1 MQNTKKKQKGKEFSS
16 MVKEPDEYDYIETL
30 EHKNKRLWEAID
42 ILIAGLDKIATTHAD
57 SKSLRNLAMDA
68 IKKITTKEM

>member
-1 MQNTKKKQKGKEFSS
+1 MQNTRKKQKKKKFSS
-16 MVKEPDEYDYIETL
+16 MVEELEYQ
-30 EHKNKRLWEAID
+30 NKRLWEAID
-42 ILIAGLDKIATTHAD
+42 ILVAGLDKIATTHAD

>member
-1 MQNTKKKQKGKEFSS
+1 MQNTKKKQKRKEFSS
-16 MVKEPDEYDYIETL
+16 MVEELEYQ
-30 EHKNKRLWEAID
+30 NKRLWEAID

>member
-1 MQNTKKKQKGKEFSS
+1 
-16 MVKEPDEYDYIETL
+16 MVEKL
-30 EHKNKRLWEAID
+30 ECQNKRLWEAID

>member
-1 MQNTKKKQKGKEFSS
+1 MQNTKKKQKRKKFSS
-16 MVKEPDEYDYIETL
+16 MVEELEYQ
-30 EHKNKRLWEAID
+30 NKRLWEAID
-42 ILIAGLDKIATTHAD
+42 ILVAGLDKIATTHAD

>member
-16 MVKEPDEYDYIETL
+16 MVEELEY
-30 EHKNKRLWEAID
+30 KNKRLWEAID

>member
-1 MQNTKKKQKGKEFSS
+1 
-16 MVKEPDEYDYIETL
+16 MVEELEYQ
-30 EHKNKRLWEAID
+30 NKRLWEAID

>member
-1 MQNTKKKQKGKEFSS
+1 MQNTKKKQKKKEFSS
-16 MVKEPDEYDYIETL
+16 MVEELEYQ
-30 EHKNKRLWEAID
+30 NKRLWEAID
-42 ILIAGLDKIATTHAD
+42 ILVDGLDKIATTHAD

>member
-1 MQNTKKKQKGKEFSS
+1 MQNTKKKQKGKKFSS
-16 MVKEPDEYDYIETL
+16 MVEELEYQ
-30 EHKNKRLWEAID
+30 NKRLWEAID
-42 ILIAGLDKIATTHAD
+42 ILVAGLDKIATTHAD